1 LPNHIAIRGKSM
13 KISDLQSAR
22 DTNNRKYLEE
32 QFRAARKTLEAGGT
46 VRVEQEFSDTR
57 VETVHIID
65 NLDDLKLFE
74 NKYLN

>member
-1 LPNHIAIRGKSM
+1 M
-13 KISDLQSAR
+13 KISDLQSAM

>member
-1 LPNHIAIRGKSM
+1 M
-13 KISDLQSAR
+13 KLSDLQSAR
-22 DTNNRKYLEE
+22 DTNNKKYLEE

-74 NKYLN
+74 KKYLN

>member
-1 LPNHIAIRGKSM
+1 M

>member
-1 LPNHIAIRGKSM
+1 M
-13 KISDLQSAR
+13 KISDLQSAT

-32 QFRAARKTLEAGGT
+32 QFRAARKTIEAGGT

-74 NKYLN
+74 KKYLN

>member
-1 LPNHIAIRGKSM
+1 M
-13 KISDLQSAR
+13 KISNLQSAR

-32 QFRAARKTLEAGGT
+32 QFRAARKIIEAGGT
-46 VRVEQEFSDTR
+46 VRVEQEFSDSSI
-57 VETVHIID
+57 ETVHIID

>member
-1 LPNHIAIRGKSM
+1 M
-13 KISDLQSAR
+13 KISDLQSAK

>member
-1 LPNHIAIRGKSM
+1 M
-13 KISDLQSAR
+13 KISNLQSAR

-32 QFRAARKTLEAGGT
+32 QVRAARKTLEAGGT

>member
-1 LPNHIAIRGKSM
+1 M

-46 VRVEQEFSDTR
+46 VRVEQEFSDAR

>member
-1 LPNHIAIRGKSM
+1 M
-13 KISDLQSAR
+13 KISNLQSAR

>member
-1 LPNHIAIRGKSM
+1 M
-13 KISDLQSAR
+13 